1 MTRLAWRPPAFS
13 YPLDDADLAATDPH
27 DGMIAIATQPVK
39 GRAGGNGL
47 LSLWSHHR
55 PFMALSVVEG
65 HQEGAVTDFVWLDTP
80 RKTSHPMVPAQSQF
94 LKRHLSDEHGRPS
107 IHPQRSDSRG
117 RASVEGISR
126 SPSLHVGLSL
136 GVRRMHSGAGSD
148 DGLLNSEEDEGP
160 GSGRLA
166 GKVWQ
171 HVLSVGRD
179 GRCLIQSF
187 ARGA

>member
-1 MTRLAWRPPAFS
+1 
-13 YPLDDADLAATDPH
+13 
-27 DGMIAIATQPVK
+27 MIAIATQPVK

-47 LSLWSHHR
+47 LSLWSYYR

-80 RKTSHPMVPAQSQF
+80 RTISHPMVLAQSQLF
-94 LKRHLSDEHGRPS
+94 KRHFSDEHGRSS
-107 IHPQRSDSRG
+107 I
-117 RASVEGISR
+117 RASAEGVSR
-126 SPSLHVGLSL
+126 SPSIHVGLPL
-136 GVRRMHSGAGSD
+136 GVRRMQSGAGSD
-148 DGLLNSEEDEGP
+148 DGLLDFEEDEGLE
-160 GSGRLA
+160 SGRLA

-187 ARGA
+187 AKGA